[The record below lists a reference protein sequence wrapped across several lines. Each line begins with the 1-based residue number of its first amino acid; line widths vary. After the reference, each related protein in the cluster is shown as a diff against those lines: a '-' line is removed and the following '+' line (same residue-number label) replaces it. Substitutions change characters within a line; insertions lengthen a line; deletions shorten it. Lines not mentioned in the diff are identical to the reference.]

1 MKFLDRIIAF
11 IWGLGIMVGWGGL
24 LCGLAFLIRW
34 IYPEILEHRRLGFV
48 LLLVFGLA
56 LLPGIWLGGAIMSF
70 AFDSNKRP
78 SIKINSNGSPDGEEN
93 I

>member
-1 MKFLDRIIAF
+1 
-11 IWGLGIMVGWGGL
+11 
-24 LCGLAFLIRW
+24 
-34 IYPEILEHRRLGFV
+34 
-48 LLLVFGLA
+48 VFGLA